1 MNDFFRS
8 LANSTAPAVGSPW
21 AFIAALAIVIIWA
34 LLGPWF
40 NFSDTWQLTINTTAS
55 IVPSLMVFL
64 IQNTQNRDAKATHLK
79 LDELLRTVQGTRL
92 SFLSLEKLPEDELAR
107 LEAEFSQLRLRRRDQ
122 IPPDHT
128 DEAIR

>member
-8 LANSTAPAVGSPW
+8 LANSTATAVGSPW
-21 AFIAALAIVIIWA
+21 AFIVAVIIVMIWA

-40 NFSDTWQLTINTTAS
+40 HFSDTWQLTINTTAS

-79 LDELLRTVQGTRL
+79 LDELLRSVQGARL
-92 SFLSLEKLPEDELAR
+92 SFLSLQHLSEDELGR
-107 LEAEFSQLRLRRRDQ
+107 LEEEFSQLKSRRHGR
-122 IPPDHT
+122 I
-128 DEAIR
+128 

>member
-8 LANSTAPAVGSPW
+8 LANSTAYAVGSPW
-21 AFIAALAIVIIWA
+21 AFIAALLIVIIWA

-79 LDELLRTVQGTRL
+79 LDELLRTVQGARL
-92 SFLSLEKLPEDELAR
+92 SFLDLEKLPEDELAR

-122 IPPDHT
+122 
-128 DEAIR
+128 A